1 MGGRRVDERDR
12 QHLGRA
18 IRLAERGHGLAS
30 PNPPVGAVVAAADGR
45 VLGEGWHEGPGTPH
59 AEVAAL
65 RAAGAEARG
74 ATLYSSLEP
83 CDHSGR
89 TGPCTAAILAA
100 GVARVVAGARDPN
113 PLVDG
118 RGLQRLRSAGV
129 VIETPRRS
137 DPGEAELIDAAERLV
152 AGFARHVRTGL
163 PLVVLKMAATMDGKV
178 ASRDGTSRWITGE
191 AARTAVHRMRASADA
206 VMVGAGTALADDPS
220 LTVRLEGY
228 RGRQPLRV
236 VVDGAGRVRAGG
248 KLFDGAAPTLV
259 ATSDGVPPDR
269 ARAWADAGAEVWRPE
284 EPSGEL
290 VTLVPLAPLVEHLGK
305 RDVQTLLIEGGPT
318 LAWSAL
324 SEGVVDR
331 LVVFLA
337 PKLLGGRAA
346 PGIVGGEGF
355 APVDAAIGLEIRRIE
370 RVGEDLMVEADVH
383 RDR

>member
-1 MGGRRVDERDR
+1 MGGRRVDERDQ

-18 IRLAERGHGLAS
+18 IGLAERGHGLAS

-45 VLGEGWHEGPGTPH
+45 ALGEGWHEGPGTPH

-65 RAAGAEARG
+65 RAAGAGARG

-83 CDHSGR
+83 CDHTGR

-118 RGLQRLRSAGV
+118 RGLQRLRSVGV
-129 VIETPRRS
+129 AVETPRRS
-137 DPGEAELIDAAERLV
+137 DPGEAELLDAAERLI

-163 PLVVLKMAATMDGKV
+163 PLVVLKMAATLDGKV
-178 ASRDGTSRWITGE
+178 AARDGTSRWITGE
-191 AARTAVHRMRASADA
+191 AARTAVHRLRASADA
-206 VMVGAGTALADDPS
+206 VMVGAGAALADDPS

-236 VVDGAGRVRAGG
+236 VVDGAGRVRAEG

-259 ATSDGVPPDR
+259 ATSDGVSPDR
-269 ARAWADAGAEVWRPE
+269 ARAWADAGVEIWRPE
-284 EPSGEL
+284 EPNGG
-290 VTLVPLAPLVEHLGK
+290 LVPLAPLVEHLGK

-318 LAWSAL
+318 LAWNAVR
-324 SEGVVDR
+324 EGVVDR

-337 PKLLGGRAA
+337 PKLLGGRDA

>member
-83 CDHSGR
+83 CDHTGR

-100 GVARVVAGARDPN
+100 GVARVVAGAQDPN

-118 RGLQRLRSAGV
+118 RGLRRLRSAGV
-129 VIETPRRS
+129 GIEAPRRS
-137 DPGEAELIDAAERLV
+137 DPGEAELLDAADRLI

-163 PLVVLKMAATMDGKV
+163 PFVVLKMAATLDGKV

-191 AARTAVHRMRASADA
+191 AARTTVYRMRASADA
-206 VMVGAGTALADDPS
+206 VMVGAGTVLADDPS
-220 LTVRLEGY
+220 LTVRLDGY

-236 VVDGAGRVRAGG
+236 VVDSAGRVPAGG
-248 KLFDGAAPTLV
+248 KLFDGATPVLV
-259 ATSDGVPPDR
+259 ATSHGAPPDR
-269 ARAWADAGAEVWRPE
+269 ARSWADAGAEVWRPE
-284 EPSGEL
+284 EPSGG
-290 VTLVPLAPLVEHLGK
+290 LVPLAPLVEHLGK

-318 LAWSAL
+318 LAWSAVR
-324 SEGVVDR
+324 EGVVDR
-331 LVVFLA
+331 VVVFLA
-337 PKLLGGRAA
+337 PKVLGGRDA

-355 APVDAAIGLEIRRIE
+355 APVGAAIGLELRRVE

>member
-1 MGGRRVDERDR
+1 VDERDR
-12 QHLGRA
+12 QHLRRA

-30 PNPPVGAVVAAADGR
+30 PNPPVGAVVATADGR

-83 CDHSGR
+83 CDHAGR

-100 GVARVVAGARDPN
+100 GAARVVAGARDPN

-118 RGLQRLRSAGV
+118 RGLQRLRSSGLA
-129 VIETPRRS
+129 IETPRRS
-137 DPGEAELIDAAERLV
+137 DPGEAELLDAAERLI

-163 PLVVLKMAATMDGKV
+163 PLVVLKMAATLDGKV
-178 ASRDGTSRWITGE
+178 AARDGTSRWITGE
-191 AARTAVHRMRASADA
+191 AARTAVHRLRASADA

-220 LTVRLEGY
+220 LTVRLDGH

-248 KLFDGAAPTLV
+248 RLFDGAAPTLI

-269 ARAWADAGAEVWRPE
+269 VRAWADAGAEVWRPE
-284 EPSGEL
+284 EPSGG
-290 VTLVPLAPLVEHLGK
+290 LVPLGPLVERLGK

-318 LAWSAL
+318 LAWSAVR
-324 SEGVVDR
+324 EGVVDR

-337 PKLLGGRAA
+337 PKLLGGRDA

>member
-1 MGGRRVDERDR
+1 
-12 QHLGRA
+12 
-18 IRLAERGHGLAS
+18 
-30 PNPPVGAVVAAADGR
+30 
-45 VLGEGWHEGPGTPH
+45 
-59 AEVAAL
+59 VAAL
-65 RAAGAEARG
+65 RAAGTEARG

-83 CDHSGR
+83 CDHTGR

-100 GVARVVAGARDPN
+100 GIARVVAGARDPN

-137 DPGEAELIDAAERLV
+137 GPGQAELLGAAERLI

-163 PLVVLKMAATMDGKV
+163 PLVVLKMAATLDGKV
-178 ASRDGTSRWITGE
+178 AARDGTSRWITGE
-191 AARTAVHRMRASADA
+191 AARTAVHRMRAAADA
-206 VMVGAGTALADDPS
+206 VMVGAGTARADDPS
-220 LTVRLEGY
+220 LTVRLDGY

-236 VVDGAGRVRAGG
+236 VVDGAGRVPAGG

-259 ATSDGVPPDR
+259 ATSDGVPPDL
-269 ARAWADAGAEVWRPE
+269 ARSWADAGAEVWRPE
-284 EPSGEL
+284 EPSGGL

-318 LAWSAL
+318 LAWRAVR
-324 SEGVVDR
+324 EGVVDR

-337 PKLLGGRAA
+337 PKLLGGHDA